1 MPYSVEA
8 HLSQLEEFTART
20 LSSRGGMDLGD
31 WNLAWGDYN
40 ALDLEATVPAD
51 DDGQA
56 QSIHNLAESVLASL
70 NPVDTDALG
79 DDIGVRFD
87 RATGGFMR
95 AYALSKGVRLTD
107 GTLALANGFID
118 VVVPKAIAEIKRGD
132 ARHSVVQRWAGK
144 LAIVRNAIIMTDDVD
159 YWE

>member
-8 HLSQLEEFTART
+8 HLKQLEEFTAQT
-20 LSSRGGMDLGD
+20 LSAQGGMDVED
-31 WNLAWGDYN
+31 WNLAWHEYN
-40 ALDLEATVPAD
+40 VLDLGATVPAD
-51 DDGQA
+51 HDGQA

-70 NPVDTDALG
+70 NQSSGDAPG
-79 DDIGVRFD
+79 DDIGARFD
-87 RATGGFMR
+87 RVTGGFMR
-95 AYALSKGVRLTD
+95 AYASSRGVHLTD
-107 GTLALANGFID
+107 STLALANGFID

-132 ARHSVVQRWAGK
+132 LRLFVVQRWAGK